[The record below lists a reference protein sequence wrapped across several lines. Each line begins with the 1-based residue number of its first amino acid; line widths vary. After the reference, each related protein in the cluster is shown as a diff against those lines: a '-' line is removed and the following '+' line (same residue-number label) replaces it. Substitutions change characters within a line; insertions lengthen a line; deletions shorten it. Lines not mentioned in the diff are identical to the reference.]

1 MGELMEGVEEESVEF
16 AYPIVLDGPGRWRRI
31 AGIGP
36 VYEIL
41 ADRGDFVRVKVLH
54 SDEEF
59 DYRKADAELDPL
71 A

>member
-1 MGELMEGVEEESVEF
+1 MDGFQEEAAEF
-16 AYPIVLDGPGRWRRI
+16 SHPIVLEGPGRWRRI

-41 ADRGDFVRVKVLH
+41 EDKGDYVHVRVLH

-59 DYRKADAELDPL
+59 DYRKSDAELDPP

>member
-1 MGELMEGVEEESVEF
+1 MDGFQEEAAEF
-16 AYPIVLDGPGRWRRI
+16 SYPIMLDGPGRWRRI

-41 ADRGDFVRVKVLH
+41 EDKGDFVHVKVLH
-54 SDEEF
+54 SDEAF
-59 DYRKADAELDPL
+59 DYRKSDAELDPP

>member
-1 MGELMEGVEEESVEF
+1 MGGVGEETVEF
-16 AYPIVLDGPGRWRRI
+16 RRPIDFKGPGRFRRI

-36 VYEIL
+36 VYEAL
-41 ADRGDFVRVKVLH
+41 EDRGDHVLVRIVD

-59 DYRKADAELDPL
+59 DYRKSDAELDPP

>member
-1 MGELMEGVEEESVEF
+1 MEGVKEEAVEF
-16 AYPIVLDGPGRWRRI
+16 SYPIVFDGPGRWRRI

-41 ADRGDFVRVKVLH
+41 AEKGDFVHVKVLH

-59 DYRKADAELDPL
+59 AYRKADAELDPL

>member
-1 MGELMEGVEEESVEF
+1 MDGMEEEAAEF
-16 AYPIVLDGPGRWRRI
+16 ARPIVLQGPSQWRRI

-41 ADRGDFVRVKVLH
+41 EDKGDFVRVKVLH

-59 DYRKADAELDPL
+59 DYRKSDAEVDPP

>member
-1 MGELMEGVEEESVEF
+1 MDAVEEEGAEF
-16 AYPIVLDGPGRWRRI
+16 RRPIDFSTADRFRRI

-36 VYEIL
+36 AYEAL
-41 ADRGDFVRVKVLH
+41 EDRGEYVRVRIVD

-59 DYRKADAELDPL
+59 DYRKVDAELDPP